1 MVGGHKNKCIK
12 KKIFE
17 IGLIINLV
25 NMKNRLNEDLKSA
38 MKNKES
44 LRLNTIR
51 LVKKYI
57 QELETS
63 VGHTGEATDAEILK
77 IINKLVKQG
86 KDAADQYKT
95 AGRTDLYENE
105 TKQVAVLETY
115 LPKQLTDDEISIE
128 IDKVMSETGST
139 NMGILMKELNTR
151 LAGRAD
157 GKTISKIL
165 KTKL

>member
-1 MVGGHKNKCIK
+1 
-12 KKIFE
+12 
-17 IGLIINLV
+17 
-25 NMKNRLNEDLKSA
+25 MKNRLNEDLKSA
-38 MKNKES
+38 MKNKET

-63 VGHTGEATDAEILK
+63 VGHKGDATDAEVLK

-86 KDAADQYKT
+86 KDAAEQYKS
-95 AGRTDLYENE
+95 AGRTDIYEE
-105 TKQVAVLETY
+105 EMQQIAVLESY
-115 LPKQLTDDEISIE
+115 LPKQLSDDEIAVE
-128 IDKVMSETGST
+128 IDKVMEETGST
-139 NMGILMKELNTR
+139 NMGVLMKELNAK

-157 GKTISKIL
+157 GKTISRIL

>member
-1 MVGGHKNKCIK
+1 MSIVI
-12 KKIFE
+12 
-17 IGLIINLV
+17 
-25 NMKNRLNEDLKSA
+25 MKNRINNDLKIA
-38 MKNKES
+38 MKNKET

-63 VGHTGEATDAEILK
+63 VGHNGEATDAEIMK

-86 KDAADQYKT
+86 KDSAEQYKS
-95 AGRTDLYENE
+95 AGRVELYDEE
-105 TKQVAVLETY
+105 MLQVAVLEEY
-115 LPKQLTDDEISIE
+115 LPKQMSEDEISVE
-128 IDKVMSETGST
+128 IDKVMVETGST
-139 NMGILMKELNTR
+139 NMGVLMKELNAR

-157 GKTISKIL
+157 GKTISRIL

>member
-1 MVGGHKNKCIK
+1 
-12 KKIFE
+12 
-17 IGLIINLV
+17 
-25 NMKNRLNEDLKSA
+25 MKNRLNDDLKSA
-38 MKNKES
+38 MKSKDT
-44 LRLNTIR
+44 LRLSVIR

-63 VGHTGEATDAEILK
+63 VGHSGEATDAEIMK

-86 KDAADQYKT
+86 KDSAEQYKS
-95 AGRTDLYENE
+95 AGRSELYNE
-105 TKQVAVLETY
+105 EMLQVAVLEEY
-115 LPKQLTDDEISIE
+115 LPKQMSEDEISVE

-139 NMGILMKELNTR
+139 NMGVLMKELNSR

-157 GKTISKIL
+157 GKTISRIL

>member
-1 MVGGHKNKCIK
+1 
-12 KKIFE
+12 
-17 IGLIINLV
+17 
-25 NMKNRLNEDLKSA
+25 MKNRLNEDLKSA
-38 MKNKES
+38 MKNKET

-63 VGHTGEATDAEILK
+63 VGHNGEATDAEVLK

-86 KDAADQYKT
+86 KDAAEQYKS
-95 AGRTDLYENE
+95 AGRTDIYEE
-105 TKQVAVLETY
+105 EMQQIVVLESY
-115 LPKQLTDDEISIE
+115 LPKQLSDDEIAVE
-128 IDKVMSETGST
+128 IDKVMEETGST
-139 NMGILMKELNTR
+139 NMGVLMKELNVR

-157 GKTISKIL
+157 GKTISRIL

>member
-1 MVGGHKNKCIK
+1 MKR
-12 KKIFE
+12 KI
-17 IGLIINLV
+17 ND
-25 NMKNRLNEDLKSA
+25 DLKSA
-38 MKNKES
+38 MKNRDS
-44 LRLNTIR
+44 LRLEVLR

-63 VGHTGEATDAEILK
+63 VGHSGEATDVEILK

-86 KDAADQYKT
+86 KDAAEQYKS
-95 AGRTDLYENE
+95 AGRIDLFDIEMQ
-105 TKQVAVLETY
+105 QVAVLEEY
-115 LPKQLTDDEISIE
+115 LPKQLSEDEISIE

-139 NMGILMKELNTR
+139 NMGVLMKELNTR

-157 GKTISKIL
+157 GKTISRIL

>member
-1 MVGGHKNKCIK
+1 
-12 KKIFE
+12 
-17 IGLIINLV
+17 
-25 NMKNRLNEDLKSA
+25 MKNRLNEDLKTA
-38 MKNKES
+38 MKNKET

-63 VGHTGEATDAEILK
+63 VGHSGTATDAEVLK

-86 KDAADQYKT
+86 RDAADQYKA
-95 AGRTDLYENE
+95 AGRTDLYDEE
-105 TKQVAVLETY
+105 MGQVIVLESY
-115 LPKQLTDDEISIE
+115 LPKQMTDEEISVE
-128 IDKVMSETGST
+128 VDKVMAETGST
-139 NMGILMKELNTR
+139 NMGVLMKELNVR

-157 GKTISKIL
+157 GKTISRIL

>member
-1 MVGGHKNKCIK
+1 
-12 KKIFE
+12 
-17 IGLIINLV
+17 
-25 NMKNRLNEDLKSA
+25 MKNRLNEDLKSA
-38 MKNKES
+38 MKNKET

-63 VGHTGEATDAEILK
+63 VGHTGDATDVEVLK

-86 KDAADQYKT
+86 KDAAEQYKS
-95 AGRTDLYENE
+95 AGRTDIYEE
-105 TKQVAVLETY
+105 EMQQIAVLESY
-115 LPKQLTDDEISIE
+115 LPKQLTDDEIAVE
-128 IDKVMSETGST
+128 IDKVMEETGST
-139 NMGILMKELNTR
+139 NMGVLMKELNAK

-157 GKTISKIL
+157 GKTISRIL

>member
-1 MVGGHKNKCIK
+1 
-12 KKIFE
+12 
-17 IGLIINLV
+17 
-25 NMKNRLNEDLKSA
+25 MKNRLNEDLKSA

-63 VGHTGEATDAEILK
+63 VGHTGDATDSEVLK

-86 KDAADQYKT
+86 KDAAEQYKS
-95 AGRTDLYENE
+95 AGRTDIYEE
-105 TKQVAVLETY
+105 EMQQIAVLESY
-115 LPKQLTDDEISIE
+115 LPKQLSDDEIVVE
-128 IDKVMSETGST
+128 IDKVMLETGST
-139 NMGILMKELNTR
+139 NMGVLMKELNSR

-157 GKTISKIL
+157 GKTISRIL

>member
-1 MVGGHKNKCIK
+1 
-12 KKIFE
+12 
-17 IGLIINLV
+17 
-25 NMKNRLNEDLKSA
+25 MKNRLNEDLKSA
-38 MKNKES
+38 MKNKET

-63 VGHTGEATDAEILK
+63 VGHNGDATDAEVLK

-86 KDAADQYKT
+86 KDAAEQYKS
-95 AGRTDLYENE
+95 AGRTDIYNE
-105 TKQVAVLETY
+105 EMQQVAVLELY
-115 LPKQLTDDEISIE
+115 LPKQLSDDEISIE
-128 IDKVMSETGST
+128 IYKVMLETGSN
-139 NMGILMKELNTR
+139 NMGVLMKELNTR

-157 GKTISKIL
+157 GKTISRIL

>member
-1 MVGGHKNKCIK
+1 
-12 KKIFE
+12 
-17 IGLIINLV
+17 
-25 NMKNRLNEDLKSA
+25 MKNRLNEDLKLA

-63 VGHTGEATDAEILK
+63 VGHSGVATDAEIMK

-95 AGRTDLYENE
+95 AGRTDLYDEE
-105 TKQVAVLETY
+105 MGQVTILESY
-115 LPKQLTDDEISIE
+115 LPKQMTDEEISVE
-128 IDKVMSETGST
+128 VDKVMKETEST
-139 NMGILMKELNTR
+139 NMGVLMKELNAR

-157 GKTISKIL
+157 GKTISRIL

>member
-1 MVGGHKNKCIK
+1 MSIVI
-12 KKIFE
+12 
-17 IGLIINLV
+17 
-25 NMKNRLNEDLKSA
+25 MKNRINNDLKIA
-38 MKNKES
+38 MKNKET

-63 VGHTGEATDAEILK
+63 VGHNGEATDAEIMK

-86 KDAADQYKT
+86 KDSAEQYKS
-95 AGRTDLYENE
+95 AGRTELYDEE
-105 TKQVAVLETY
+105 MLQVAVLEEY
-115 LPKQLTDDEISIE
+115 LPRQLNDDEIAIE
-128 IDKVMSETGST
+128 IDKAMTETGST
-139 NMGILMKELNTR
+139 NMGVLMKELNMR

-157 GKTISKIL
+157 GKTISRIL

>member
-1 MVGGHKNKCIK
+1 MR
-12 KKIFE
+12 
-17 IGLIINLV
+17 
-25 NMKNRLNEDLKSA
+25 NRLNDDLKSA
-38 MKNKES
+38 MKNKDT

-63 VGHTGEATDAEILK
+63 VGHNGEATDAEIMK

-86 KDAADQYKT
+86 KDAAEQYKC
-95 AGRTDLYENE
+95 AGRTELYDEE
-105 TKQVAVLETY
+105 MAQVAVLEEY
-115 LPKQLTDDEISIE
+115 LPKQMSDDEISVE
-128 IDKVMSETGST
+128 IDKVMTETGST
-139 NMGILMKELNTR
+139 NMGVLMKELNTR

-157 GKTISKIL
+157 GKTISRIL

>member
-1 MVGGHKNKCIK
+1 
-12 KKIFE
+12 
-17 IGLIINLV
+17 
-25 NMKNRLNEDLKSA
+25 MKNRINNDLKIA
-38 MKNKES
+38 MKNKET

-63 VGHTGEATDAEILK
+63 VGHNGDATDAEIMK

-86 KDAADQYKT
+86 KDSAEQYKL
-95 AGRTDLYENE
+95 AGRTDLYDEE
-105 TKQVAVLETY
+105 MLQVAVLEEY
-115 LPKQLTDDEISIE
+115 LPRQLDDDEIAIE
-128 IDKVMSETGST
+128 IDKVMTETSST
-139 NMGILMKELNTR
+139 NMGVLMKELNMR

-157 GKTISKIL
+157 GKTISRIL

>member
-1 MVGGHKNKCIK
+1 
-12 KKIFE
+12 
-17 IGLIINLV
+17 
-25 NMKNRLNEDLKSA
+25 MKNRINNDLKIA
-38 MKNKES
+38 MKNKET

-63 VGHTGEATDAEILK
+63 VGHNGEATDAEIMK

-86 KDAADQYKT
+86 KDSAEQYKS
-95 AGRTDLYENE
+95 AGRVELYDEE
-105 TKQVAVLETY
+105 MLQVAVLEEY
-115 LPKQLTDDEISIE
+115 LPKQMSEDEISVE
-128 IDKVMSETGST
+128 IDKVMVETGST
-139 NMGILMKELNTR
+139 NMGVLMKELNAR

-157 GKTISKIL
+157 GKTISRIL